1 MSRSFKWGLLLSL
14 YFSQGLPYGFFTQA
28 LPVLLREDGVSLSRI
43 GLSGLLFLPWALKW
57 IWAPWV
63 DAHGL
68 RKHWIIP
75 LQLATILTAVALA
88 MVDGSAG
95 QQLFWLKIAIV
106 LCALFAATQDV
117 PTDALAVNLLGAT
130 ERGLGNAV
138 QVGGYRLGMVLGGGV
153 LLIVLDHVGWSA
165 AFLAMA
171 GFLALTLWPVWR
183 FPEQQVLPPA
193 RDVFKPS
200 ALAGEGSRSASSAAR
215 SNPLAGVWARL
226 RLPGMGALLVWLV
239 AYKFGDS
246 MASSMVKPYLVDAGW
261 SKTEIGLWS
270 GITGSG
276 GGLLGA
282 VLGGLAADRLGR
294 RRALLACGIAQ
305 TAAVALY
312 AAHAAGI
319 GDMAMLKAAV
329 ALEHILG
336 GMATVALFTLMMDAS
351 DPGHAGTDYTLQ
363 ACVIVI
369 ATGVAG
375 AVGGL
380 LGDALGYG
388 AMFGISTALSGA
400 GCALLLWALAARRVP
415 ARLSDAIHSGT

>member
-1 MSRSFKWGLLLSL
+1 MSPAAKWGLLLSL

-88 MVDGSAG
+88 MADGS
-95 QQLFWLKIAIV
+95 LFWLKVAIV
-106 LCALFAATQDV
+106 LSALFAATQDV
-117 PTDALAVNLLGAT
+117 PTDALAVNLLGSH

-153 LLIVLDHVGWSA
+153 LMIVLDQLGWSL

-171 GFLALTLWPVWR
+171 GFLALTLWPVWH
-183 FPEQQVLPPA
+183 FPEQQVLPP
-193 RDVFKPS
+193 
-200 ALAGEGSRSASSAAR
+200 LAPREPRA
-215 SNPLAGVWARL
+215 NPLAGLWSRL

-261 SKTEIGLWS
+261 SKTDIGLWS
-270 GITGSG
+270 GIAGSG

-312 AAHAAGI
+312 AAHAWGL
-319 GDMAMLKAAV
+319 GDTNMLKAAV
-329 ALEHILG
+329 ALEHVLG

-351 DPGHAGTDYTLQ
+351 DPAHAGTDYTLQ

-375 AVGGL
+375 GVGGL

-388 AMFGISTALSGA
+388 AMFGLSTALSGA
-400 GCALLLWALAARRVP
+400 GCALLLWALATQRVP
-415 ARLSDAIHSGT
+415 ARLVGSMRSA

>member
-1 MSRSFKWGLLLSL
+1 MTPTFKWGLLLAL
-14 YFSQGLPYGFFTQA
+14 YFSQGLPFGFFTQA

-57 IWAPWV
+57 LWAPWV

-88 MVDGSAG
+88 MADGS
-95 QQLFWLKIAIV
+95 LFWLKIAIV

-117 PTDALAVNLLGAT
+117 PTDALAVNLLKPA

-153 LLIVLDHVGWSA
+153 LMIVLDQLGWSA

-171 GFLALTLWPVWR
+171 AFLALTLVPVWR
-183 FPEQQVLPPA
+183 FPEQQVLPPV
-193 RDVFKPS
+193 DVRAP
-200 ALAGEGSRSASSAAR
+200 RAS
-215 SNPLAGVWARL
+215 PLAGVWARL
-226 RLPGMGALLVWLV
+226 RLPGMGALLIWLV

-261 SKTEIGLWS
+261 SKTEIGLWA
-270 GITGSG
+270 GIAGSG

-282 VLGGLAADRLGR
+282 LLGGLAADRWGR
-294 RRALLACGIAQ
+294 RRALLFCGLAQ
-305 TAAVALY
+305 TAAVAIY
-312 AAHAAGI
+312 AVHAMGV
-319 GDMAMLKAAV
+319 GGVGLLQAAV
-329 ALEHILG
+329 ALEHLLG

-351 DPGHAGTDYTLQ
+351 DPAHAGTDYTLQ

-369 ATGVAG
+369 ATGLAG
-375 AVGGL
+375 FAGGL
-380 LGDALGYG
+380 LGDALGYA
-388 AMFGISTALSGA
+388 AMFALSTLLSGA
-400 GCALLLWALAARRVP
+400 GCVLLLWALAAGRVP
-415 ARLSDAIHSGT
+415 ARLAAAQAGSASAPDGAGH

>member
-1 MSRSFKWGLLLSL
+1 MRPSYRWGLLLSL

-28 LPVLLREDGVSLSRI
+28 LPVLLREDGVSLARI

-75 LQLATILTAVALA
+75 LQLATILTAVVLA
-88 MVDGSAG
+88 MADGS
-95 QQLFWLKIAIV
+95 LFWLKIAIV
-106 LCALFAATQDV
+106 LSALFAATQDV
-117 PTDALAVNLLGAT
+117 PTDALAVNLLGAS

-138 QVGGYRLGMVLGGGV
+138 QVGGYRLGMVLGGG
-153 LLIVLDHVGWSA
+153 LLMIVLDHLGWSA

-171 GFLALTLWPVWR
+171 AFLALTLWPIWR
-183 FPEQQVLPPA
+183 FPERQLLPPPEHRA
-193 RDVFKPS
+193 PR
-200 ALAGEGSRSASSAAR
+200 A
-215 SNPLAGVWARL
+215 NPLAGVWSRL
-226 RLPGMGALLVWLV
+226 RVPGMGALLIWLI

-270 GITGSG
+270 GIAGSG

-282 VLGGLAADRLGR
+282 LLGGLAADRLGR
-294 RRALLACGIAQ
+294 RRALLACGLAQ

-312 AAHAAGI
+312 ALHAAGL
-319 GDMAMLKAAV
+319 GDATMLKAAV

-351 DPGHAGTDYTLQ
+351 DPAHAGTDYSLQ
-363 ACVIVI
+363 ACGIVI
-369 ATGVAG
+369 ATGLAG
-375 AVGGL
+375 LVGGL
-380 LGDALGYG
+380 VGDALGYG
-388 AMFGISTALSGA
+388 ALFALSTLLSGA
-400 GCALLLWALAARRVP
+400 GCALLLWALAARLVP
-415 ARLSDAIHSGT
+415 ARLSEAIASGRQDRSVRTAHDH

>member
-1 MSRSFKWGLLLSL
+1 MTPTAKWGLLLAL
-14 YFSQGLPYGFFTQA
+14 YFSQGLPFGFFTQA

-68 RKHWIIP
+68 RKHWIVP
-75 LQLATILTAVALA
+75 LQLATILAAVALA
-88 MVDGSAG
+88 GVEGS
-95 QQLFWLKIAIV
+95 LFWLKVAIV

-117 PTDALAVNLLGAT
+117 PTDALAVNLLQPA

-153 LLIVLDHVGWSA
+153 LMVVLDHLGWSA

-171 GFLALTLWPVWR
+171 GFLALTLIPVWR
-183 FPEQQVLPPA
+183 FPEAQVLPA
-193 RDVFKPS
+193 MDR
-200 ALAGEGSRSASSAAR
+200 GAAR
-215 SNPLAGVWARL
+215 NPLAGIWRRL
-226 RLPGMGALLVWLV
+226 RVPGMAALLVWLI

-246 MASSMVKPYLVDAGW
+246 MASAMVKPYLVDAGW
-261 SKTEIGLWS
+261 SKTQIGLWA
-270 GITGSG
+270 GIAGSG

-282 VLGGLAADRLGR
+282 VLGGLAADRWGR
-294 RRALLACGIAQ
+294 RRALLACGLAQ

-312 AAHAAGI
+312 VAHAYGL
-319 GDMAMLKAAV
+319 GGTGWLQAAV
-329 ALEHILG
+329 ALEHVLG

-351 DPGHAGTDYTLQ
+351 DPAHAGTDYTLQ
-363 ACVIVI
+363 ACVIVL

-375 AVGGL
+375 AAGGL

-388 AMFGISTALSGA
+388 AMFAISTLLSGA
-400 GCALLLWALAARRVP
+400 GCALLLWALAVGRVP
-415 ARLSDAIHSGT
+415 ARLRYAVSPGTTPAPY